1 MDSASQHNNIQSYEN
16 KKPSCFLLWERRES
30 DSPWRPK
37 QPLQHKKTFKEAGL
51 LPTSWTLFYTFL
63 VSVSLATEGSQI
75 VRCLTGTAHEA
86 YNSLC
91 YEQRPYLRCA
101 QTCH

>member
-1 MDSASQHNNIQSYEN
+1 MKI
-16 KKPSCFLLWERRES
+16 KILWERRES
-30 DSPWRPK
+30 DSPLRPT
-37 QPLQHKKTFKEAGL
+37 QSLQHKKTFKEAGL
-51 LPTSWTLFYTFL
+51 LSKQGLRTFL

-86 YNSLC
+86 YKSLC